1 MMNELDN
8 LKKLWQEQEQKLEQS
23 MALNLSLLKETKLDK
38 AQNQLVSLIWM
49 SSLTAAF
56 YIAALWY
63 FVFFAFHNLDNWH
76 FVLAGGILTVWSGAI
91 ALGSILQL
99 KSILTLDYAKP
110 VAELQKQLQEIKF
123 TIIRFLRL
131 ALMIIPFYLV
141 FLEVIFQVMFNVDFV
156 ALMDPLW
163 VILQPVVLL
172 PIVIWLYIKLS
183 PKNAEKKW
191 MNWLLQGNGSQ
202 IKSAQNFIQ
211 EINQLQ
217 TDVQ

>member
-1 MMNELDN
+1 MNELDN
-8 LKKLWQEQEQKLEQS
+8 LKHLWQEQEQKLEQS
-23 MALNLSLLKETKLDK
+23 MALNLSLFRETKLDK
-38 AQNQLVSLIWM
+38 AQNQMVGLTWI

-76 FVLAGGILTVWSGAI
+76 FVLTGGILAAWSGAI
-91 ALGSILQL
+91 ALGAILQL

-123 TIIRFLRL
+123 TIIRFFRL

-141 FLEVIFQVMFNVDFV
+141 FPEVIFKVLFNVDFITQ
-156 ALMDPLW
+156 MDPLW

-172 PIVIWLYIKLS
+172 PLTIWIYTKLS